1 MRVLIERWTFKI
13 TTDKTKKFRKVFA
26 FKKQSTLF
34 RSIITYTRLLP
45 AFKIFSEKGFN
56 HYLEYKI
63 NTCEQVIGNIS
74 TVTNNCEI
82 SNAKVSMKIEFL
94 NKQEIFKLEEEQ
106 VNLFKIEIK
115 KLSKRFIFEVSNSI

>member
-13 TTDKTKKFRKVFA
+13 TTDKNKKFRKVFA
-26 FKKQSTLF
+26 YKKQSTLF

-63 NTCEQVIGNIS
+63 NTGDQMTGNIS
-74 TVTNNCEI
+74 TVRNSCEM
-82 SNAKVSMKIEFL
+82 SNGTISMKIEFL
-94 NKQEIFKLEEEQ
+94 NKQEIFKLEEEL
-106 VNLFKIEIK
+106 V
-115 KLSKRFIFEVSNSI
+115 